1 MALVRTRE
9 LWTFN
14 RLWRG
19 LANLAVG
26 VTVGLA
32 MVLAMALVGLGRP
45 APATATTEMPYGRGL
60 LWQVDGAGP
69 APSYVFG
76 TMHSADEEVTDL
88 APPVA
93 DALADARSLSIEVVM
108 TPQAQAS
115 LALSMTLSDGRTLED
130 VVGPDLFDRAV
141 AAGQPYGFGE
151 RELRLFKPWA
161 IMTLFSLPPS
171 EVERQA
177 AGAKALDNRLQEAA
191 DQRGLP
197 VYGLEQIEEQ
207 IALFNDMAEADQIAM
222 LDATIAQSDQVEATF
237 EKMRQ
242 AYLAQ
247 DTAGIFEFMQAQQTG
262 FDPDLVETFTASL
275 LDARNERMV
284 ERMAPRLAEGGAFVA
299 VGALHL
305 PGENGVLKRLE
316 DQGYQVTRLY

>member
-1 MALVRTRE
+1 
-9 LWTFN
+9 
-14 RLWRG
+14 
-19 LANLAVG
+19 
-26 VTVGLA
+26 
-32 MVLAMALVGLGRP
+32 
-45 APATATTEMPYGRGL
+45 
-60 LWQVDGAGP
+60 
-69 APSYVFG
+69 
-76 TMHSADEEVTDL
+76 
-88 APPVA
+88 
-93 DALADARSLSIEVVM
+93 
-108 TPQAQAS
+108 
-115 LALSMTLSDGRTLED
+115 
-130 VVGPDLFDRAV
+130 
-141 AAGQPYGFGE
+141 
-151 RELRLFKPWA
+151 
-161 IMTLFSLPPS
+161 MTLFSLPPS

-191 DQRGLP
+191 DRRGLP

-207 IALFNDMAEADQIAM
+207 ISLFNDMAEADQIAM

-237 EKMRQ
+237 ERMRQ

-262 FDPDLVETFTASL
+262 FDPDLVETFTARL

-316 DQGYQVTRLY
+316 DQGYRVTRLY